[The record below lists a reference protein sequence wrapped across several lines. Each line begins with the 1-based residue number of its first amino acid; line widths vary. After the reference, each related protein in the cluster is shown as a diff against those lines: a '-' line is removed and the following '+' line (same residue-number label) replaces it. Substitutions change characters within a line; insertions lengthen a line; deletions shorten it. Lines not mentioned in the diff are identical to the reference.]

1 MTTVIFIRHGQS
13 DCNLTRH
20 FAGQIDAKL
29 TDLGRA
35 QAQSAAKALQKF
47 PITRIYASPL
57 SRATNTAKPTAE
69 LLGLEITPEPGLCEI
84 AAGAWEGLAYEEIAE
99 KYGISPFTVKR
110 HIQNILDK
118 TGYENR
124 LELAVNAKAIGLV
137 VHEDDRTEN
146 RAGSPSSVT

>member
-1 MTTVIFIRHGQS
+1 MVVPQGKYNILEVVMLDYKSIVR
-13 DCNLTRH
+13 LKR
-20 FAGQIDAKL
+20 
-29 TDLGRA
+29 
-35 QAQSAAKALQKF
+35 
-47 PITRIYASPL
+47 
-57 SRATNTAKPTAE
+57 
-69 LLGLEITPEPGLCEI
+69 LGLNNSAIASNVHCKWDSVQRIVARCESVWGSVDGVPENLSN
-84 AAGAWEGLAYEEIAE
+84 EEIAE

-146 RAGSPSSVT
+146 RAVSPSGAS